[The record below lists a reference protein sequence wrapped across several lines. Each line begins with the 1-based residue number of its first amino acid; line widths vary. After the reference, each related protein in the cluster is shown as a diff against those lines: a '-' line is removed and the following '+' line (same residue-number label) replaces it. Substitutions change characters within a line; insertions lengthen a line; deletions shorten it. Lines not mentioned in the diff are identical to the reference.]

1 MSRRLACGAA
11 LLLGAACGGAPPAAP
26 PSPRA
31 ALVRDPAT
39 FWNSATV
46 YFLLTDRFANG
57 DPGNDR
63 QPGREAP
70 AAFLRGYEG
79 GDLRGL
85 RDRIASGWFNALGI
99 DAIWLTPF
107 QEQVTGATDEGAGPT
122 YAYHGYWIRDWTAV
136 DPNLG
141 TEADL
146 DAVVRA
152 AHARGIRV
160 LMDAVL
166 NHIGPVT
173 PGDPAWPADWVRT
186 GPTCT
191 YRSHATTTAC
201 TLVRNLPDVLTE
213 SDRAVELPPTLVA
226 KWAREGRLARERAE
240 LDEYFRRTGH
250 PRAPRYYLIKWLTD
264 WVREHGIDG
273 YRVDTA
279 KHFEESV
286 STELREEADRAF
298 ADWKSAHPGEAIDDL
313 PFFMVGEVY
322 GWSADQGRR
331 FDFGDRTVDFFGHG
345 YDALINFGLAR
356 RTAEPTDALFTRYAT
371 SLDGGPLRGVA
382 MLNYLAS
389 HDDGSPWDRERAEPI
404 AEAERLLLAP
414 GAAQVYYGDEVARPL
429 RVDGADGDANLRLPM
444 RWDDTASARGAA
456 VLDAW
461 RRLGRFRQAHP
472 AIGAGRHLTLRA
484 APLVFARTLDRPGR
498 RDRVVVAIAPGS
510 GEVTLPVGAVFP
522 EGARVRDAWSGE
534 RATVQGGRVTLR
546 ATGPVVLLDE
556 AP

>member
-1 MSRRLACGAA
+1 MNGRAVRGAA
-11 LLLGAACGGAPPAAP
+11 LLLAAACGGAPPAAT

-31 ALVRDPAT
+31 ALAADPAT
-39 FWNSATV
+39 FWNSATE

-57 DPGNDR
+57 DRGNDAI
-63 QPGREAP
+63 PGREAP

-79 GDLRGL
+79 GDLAGL
-85 RDRIASGWFNALGI
+85 RERIESGWFTALGV

-107 QEQVTGATDEGAGPT
+107 QQQMNGATDEGGGTT
-122 YAYHGYWIRDWTAV
+122 YGYHGYWIRDWTAV

-146 DAVVRA
+146 DAVVHA

-160 LMDAVL
+160 LMDAVI

-173 PGDPAWPADWVRT
+173 AVDPAWPADWVRT

-191 YRSHATTTAC
+191 YRSYATTTAC

-213 SDRAVELPPTLVA
+213 SDRAVELPPVLAA
-226 KWAREGRLARERAE
+226 KWRREGRLERERAE
-240 LDEYFRRTGH
+240 LDDYFRRTGH

-286 STELREEADRAF
+286 SMELRQEADRAF
-298 ADWKSAHPGEAIDDL
+298 ADWKAAHPGEVLDDL

-322 GWSADQGRR
+322 GWSVGQGRR
-331 FDFGDRTVDFFGHG
+331 YDFGDRQVDFFAHG
-345 YDALINFGLAR
+345 YDALINFDLAR
-356 RTAEPTDALFTRYAT
+356 HTAEPTDALFTRYAAT
-371 SLDGGPLRGVA
+371 LDGGPLRGVA
-382 MLNYLAS
+382 ALNYLAS
-389 HDDGSPWDRERAEPI
+389 HDDGAPWDAERAEPS
-404 AEAERLLLAP
+404 AAAERLLLAP
-414 GAAQVYYGDEVARPL
+414 GAAQVYYGDELARPL
-429 RVDGADGDANLRLPM
+429 RVEGAEGDANLRLPM
-444 RWDDTASARGAA
+444 RWADTATARGAA

-472 AIGAGRHLTLRA
+472 AVGAGRHLTLRA
-484 APLVFARTLDRPGR
+484 APLVFARTLERAGY
-498 RDRVVVAIAPGS
+498 RDRVVVAIAPGA

-522 EGARVRDAWSGE
+522 EGTRLRDAWSGE
-534 RATVQGGRVTLR
+534 RATVQGGRVILR